1 MKHGC
6 SPTSSACSVSCFAGV
21 GEGDDAMLVVLP
33 DFPWGHWLFFIMA
46 VEKWRKRLKSLV
58 MGSWYPLLSGT
69 EALHQELAWPSV
81 MA

>member
-1 MKHGC
+1 
-6 SPTSSACSVSCFAGV
+6 
-21 GEGDDAMLVVLP
+21 MLVVLP